1 MKGSDR
7 YPAGLDTSR
16 ARQSMT
22 LEGLGR
28 KSLGGEGDWVKER
41 PDKYAGKL
49 RGRDLKGKSG
59 IKKNTHSRNYH
70 LFNE

>member
-1 MKGSDR
+1 
-7 YPAGLDTSR
+7 
-16 ARQSMT
+16 MT
-22 LEGLGR
+22 LEGLRR

-59 IKKNTHSRNYH
+59 IRKNMHSRNYH